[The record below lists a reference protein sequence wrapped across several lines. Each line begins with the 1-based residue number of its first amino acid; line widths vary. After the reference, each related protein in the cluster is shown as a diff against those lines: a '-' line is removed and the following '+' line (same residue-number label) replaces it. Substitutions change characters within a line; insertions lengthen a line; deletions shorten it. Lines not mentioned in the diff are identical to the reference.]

1 MMVAYLL
8 DKPITQ
14 HIWMIKGKKM
24 EKKVALIGSGN
35 AFFKDEGIGLYGAK
49 YIKENYD
56 FTPEIEIV
64 DGGTLGFKLMPL
76 LQEFDEVIIINTAS
90 DDNEKIGAISV
101 KTTDE
106 FLDGDLIKKTANEVE
121 IAEMLQI
128 CSLTDSMAETTVIS
142 IVPEDII
149 SVEVGLSNALRGEWE
164 NYINITLKKIQTLG
178 IQVNKKEKNF
188 SLDEILNIFAN
199 PSIAYN
205 RGF

>member
-1 MMVAYLL
+1 M
-8 DKPITQ
+8 DKR
-14 HIWMIKGKKM
+14 
-24 EKKVALIGSGN
+24 VALIGSGN

-56 FTPEIEIV
+56 FTPQIEIV

-90 DDNEKIGAISV
+90 DDTKTVGDIIV

-106 FLDGDLIKKTANEVE
+106 FLGGDLIKKTANEVE

-128 CSLTDSMAETTVIS
+128 CALTESMAQTTVIS
-142 IVPEDII
+142 IVPDDII
-149 SVEVGLSNALRGEWE
+149 AVEVGLSSALRAKWDS
-164 NYINITLKKIQTLG
+164 YISTILEKIESLH
-178 IQVNKKEKNF
+178 VSVDKKEKEMN
-188 SLDEILNIFAN
+188 LDEVLGIFAN
-199 PSIAYN
+199 PSIEFN

>member
-1 MMVAYLL
+1 MN
-8 DKPITQ
+8 KR
-14 HIWMIKGKKM
+14 
-24 EKKVALIGSGN
+24 VALIGSGN
-35 AFFKDEGIGLYGAK
+35 AFFKDEGIGLYAAK

-56 FTPEIEIV
+56 FTPEVEIV

-76 LQEFDEVIIINTAS
+76 LLEFDEVIIVNTAS
-90 DDNEKIGAISV
+90 DDTKKIGEITI

-128 CSLTDSMAETTVIS
+128 CSLTESMAQTSMIS

-149 SVEVGLSNALRGEWE
+149 AVEVGLSSALREVWNE
-164 NYINITLKKIQTLG
+164 YISVILT
-178 IQVNKKEKNF
+178 QVKSLSVEVHKKEKEL
-188 SLDEILNIFAN
+188 SLDDVLSIFTN
-199 PSIAYN
+199 PSIEFE

>member
-1 MMVAYLL
+1 
-8 DKPITQ
+8 
-14 HIWMIKGKKM
+14 M
-24 EKKVALIGSGN
+24 EKKIALIGSGN

-49 YIKENYD
+49 YLKENYI

-90 DDNEKIGAISV
+90 DENRRVGDISI

-106 FLDGDLIKKTANEVE
+106 FLDGTLIKKTANEVE

-128 CSLTDSMAETTVIS
+128 CSLTEAMAETTVIS
-142 IVPEDII
+142 IVPDDII
-149 SVEVGLSNALRGEWE
+149 AVEVALSSE
-164 NYINITLKKIQTLG
+164 LKKAWNTYIDVVLSKIESLG
-178 IQVNKKEKNF
+178 IKVSRMDEEL
-188 SLDEILNIFAN
+188 SLDEILDIFAN
-199 PSIAYN
+199 PSIEHS

>member
-1 MMVAYLL
+1 
-8 DKPITQ
+8 
-14 HIWMIKGKKM
+14 M
-24 EKKVALIGSGN
+24 EKSVALIGSGN

-49 YIKENYD
+49 YIKENYI

-90 DDNEKIGAISV
+90 DETKKVGDIFV

-106 FLDGDLIKKTANEVE
+106 FLDGTLIKKTANEVE

-128 CSLTDSMAETTVIS
+128 CSLTEAMAETTVIS
-142 IVPEDII
+142 IVPKDII
-149 SVEVGLSNALRGEWE
+149 AVEVALSLELKERWE
-164 NYINITLKKIQTLG
+164 KYITTILFKIESLG
-178 IQVNKKEKNF
+178 IKVTKMDKEC
-188 SLDEILNIFAN
+188 SLDEILDIFAN
-199 PSIAYN
+199 PSIEYS